1 MILGQKVICIV
12 CLKEITKNELYVGKE
27 NVIMHYHCLKAKGI
41 IQSVIL
47 QLI

>member
-1 MILGQKVICIV
+1 MILGQIVFCIV
-12 CLKEITKNELYVGKE
+12 CGKEILPKELYVGKE
-27 NVIMHYHCLKAKGI
+27 SVIMHYHCLKAKGI